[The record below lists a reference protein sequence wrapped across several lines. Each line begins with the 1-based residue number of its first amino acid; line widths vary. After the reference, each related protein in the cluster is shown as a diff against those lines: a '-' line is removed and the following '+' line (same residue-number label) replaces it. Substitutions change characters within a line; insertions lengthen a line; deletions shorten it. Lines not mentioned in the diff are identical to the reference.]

1 MPAEVKTHPSTAKAD
16 SLQGVVFEIHNPAE
30 RVEAIDKAFDYR
42 GDVTLTLPNGPL
54 ECFIFNRDSA
64 ATPPRIEVFVKSQEA
79 PLVIPYSDISAIAF
93 TGRDTADG
101 KSWAAW
107 LSKKEDERK
116 AEAERIKAEV
126 EAQGHL

>member
-1 MPAEVKTHPSTAKAD
+1 MPADIKTHPAAKAE
-16 SLQGVVFEIHNPAE
+16 SLQGAVFEIRSDAD

-42 GDVTLTLPNGPL
+42 GDVTLTLPNGPI
-54 ECFIFNRDSA
+54 EGYIFNRDSA
-64 ATPPRIEVFVKSQEA
+64 ATPPRIEVFVKGQDA
-79 PLVIPYSDISAIAF
+79 PLVIPYSDILAIAF

-107 LSKKEDERK
+107 VSKKEDERK

>member
-1 MPAEVKTHPSTAKAD
+1 MPADVKTHPATGHE
-16 SLQGVVFEIHNPAE
+16 SLQGVVFEIRNETE

-54 ECFIFNRDSA
+54 ECYIFNRNAD
-64 ATPPRIEVFVKSQEA
+64 ATPPRMEVFIKGQEA
-79 PLVIPYSDISAIAF
+79 PLVIPYSDISAISF

-107 LSKKEDERK
+107 VAKKDTERK
-116 AEAERIKAEV
+116 AEAERIKAEL

>member
-1 MPAEVKTHPSTAKAD
+1 MPADVKTQPGAKAD
-16 SLQGVVFEIHNPAE
+16 SLQGVVFEIHNDVE

-54 ECFIFNRDSA
+54 ECFIFNRDASEK
-64 ATPPRIEVFVKSQEA
+64 PPRMEVFVKGQES
-79 PLVIPYSDISAIAF
+79 PLVIPYSDIQALAF

-107 LSKKEDERK
+107 VSKKDTDRA
-116 AEAERIKAEV
+116 AEAERIRKEL

>member
-1 MPAEVKTHPSTAKAD
+1 MPAEVKTHPGTKTTSLEGATFEFRSDAD
-16 SLQGVVFEIHNPAE
+16 RI
-30 RVEAIDKAFDYR
+30 EAIDKAFDYR
-42 GDVTLTLPNGPL
+42 GDVTLTLSNGPI
-54 ECFIFNRDSA
+54 EGYIFNRDA
-64 ATPPRIEVFVKSQEA
+64 KANPPRVEVFVKGQDD
-79 PLVIPYSDISAIAF
+79 PLVIPYSDILAIAF

-107 LSKKEDERK
+107 VSKKEDERK